1 MNPIPISIW
10 QLVLALGFV
19 LFAGIISVIH
29 RLGILRDLAVG
40 TLRCVAQLLLLGYAL
55 KYIFALNWSW
65 VVVGV
70 FLFML
75 VSAGFIVRGR
85 VKEKHVRYALP
96 LFVTMVL
103 SYFTVAVLVTG
114 VIVQADP
121 WWKAEY
127 FLPLGGMVVGN
138 SMNALALCL
147 DRLFSDLRAKR
158 DEIEMRLSLGA
169 DAREASSAVTRKAMS
184 AGMIP
189 IVNSMMGA
197 GLVFI
202 PGMMTGQILAGA
214 DPLEAVRYQIVVM
227 LMLVGAATLA
237 AILLVLWV
245 RRRCFG
251 PGQQLVLPVE

>member
-1 MNPIPISIW
+1 MNPVPISFW
-10 QLVLALGFV
+10 QLGLALGFV
-19 LFAGIISVIH
+19 LFAGIISMIH
-29 RLGILRDLAVG
+29 RLGILKDLAIG
-40 TLRCVAQLLLLGYAL
+40 TLRCVSQLFLLGYAL
-55 KYIFALNWSW
+55 KYIFALSW
-65 VVVGV
+65 AWLVVGV

-75 VSAGFIVRGR
+75 VSAAFIVKSRI
-85 VKEKHVRYALP
+85 KEKSVNYALP
-96 LFVTMVL
+96 LFVTMIL
-103 SYFTVAVLVTG
+103 SYFTVSVLVTG

-121 WWKAEY
+121 WWRPEY

-138 SMNALALCL
+138 SMNALALAL

-158 DEIEMRLSLGA
+158 DEVEMKLSLGA
-169 DAREASSAVTRKAMS
+169 DAGEASSAITRKAMS

-214 DPLEAVRYQIVVM
+214 DPLQAVRYQIVVM

-237 AILLVLWV
+237 AILLILWV

-251 PGQQLVLPVE
+251 PGQQLLLPMD

>member
-1 MNPIPISIW
+1 M
-10 QLVLALGFV
+10 
-19 LFAGIISVIH
+19 
-29 RLGILRDLAVG
+29 
-40 TLRCVAQLLLLGYAL
+40 T
-55 KYIFALNWSW
+55 
-65 VVVGV
+65 
-70 FLFML
+70 
-75 VSAGFIVRGR
+75 
-85 VKEKHVRYALP
+85 
-96 LFVTMVL
+96 L

-121 WWKAEY
+121 WWKPEY

-138 SMNALALCL
+138 SMNSLALCPGPAVL
-147 DRLFSDLRAKR
+147 GPAGPGARRSRCACPWARTRAKPR
-158 DEIEMRLSLGA
+158 PQ
-169 DAREASSAVTRKAMS
+169 VTRKAMS